1 MPFPNYFKYNQKAK
15 YTPDNINIKNY
26 TGKIEDYITNFRIYV
41 DGKNYF
47 TANALNIFTNY
58 IITFTT
64 EKEVTTW
71 RTSCNMKYWQNQLN
85 FAVFCASSG
94 CGISSIFH
102 IMNPSTDIQS
112 RSFFLFHV
120 YYQTRRILSEMSV
133 TLPTDKNFD
142 ELNNNINMTEFN
154 RIANEFELDP
164 NTDFRFKLNYN
175 DGIGYLYDEND
186 RKVANSYDPTKYSLD
201 YPSGYLGGKILWHD
215 LDRTSYGGGF
225 GGKWIPHITK
235 IKQEYENGWAYFVMS
250 ESVGFTR
257 QGIERLNDS
266 IRTYVYCV
274 LGAQAQIRSPIIGNA
289 GTIYDAQK
297 QFIFDLEDCISGK
310 GSSIS
315 IPDSIK
321 RYQEA
326 VNNTHSRLDYVI
338 APGLYMIPTDM
349 VLKIGSI
356 VGYNNN
362 ILIADENMKFGLNV
376 VNTQQLPPPVP
387 KMDDSTKFPDRPT
400 QTDIEKPK
408 VMEKTNKVDKP
419 QASIHAMTHDDT
431 KWITAILLGASF
443 GSLVYFIK

>member
-1 MPFPNYFKYNQKAK
+1 
-15 YTPDNINIKNY
+15 
-26 TGKIEDYITNFRIYV
+26 
-41 DGKNYF
+41 
-47 TANALNIFTNY
+47 
-58 IITFTT
+58 
-64 EKEVTTW
+64 
-71 RTSCNMKYWQNQLN
+71 
-85 FAVFCASSG
+85 
-94 CGISSIFH
+94 
-102 IMNPSTDIQS
+102 
-112 RSFFLFHV
+112 
-120 YYQTRRILSEMSV
+120 
-133 TLPTDKNFD
+133 
-142 ELNNNINMTEFN
+142 
-154 RIANEFELDP
+154 
-164 NTDFRFKLNYN
+164 
-175 DGIGYLYDEND
+175 
-186 RKVANSYDPTKYSLD
+186 
-201 YPSGYLGGKILWHD
+201 
-215 LDRTSYGGGF
+215 
-225 GGKWIPHITK
+225 
-235 IKQEYENGWAYFVMS
+235 MS
-250 ESVGFTR
+250 ESIGFTR

-387 KMDDSTKFPDRPT
+387 KMDDSTKFPDNRPT
-400 QTDIEKPK
+400 PTDLEKP
-408 VMEKTNKVDKP
+408 EKPIIIDKP
-419 QASIHAMTHDDT
+419 QVSLHAMTHDET
-431 KWITAILLGASF
+431 KWITAILLGASI